1 MAEQLRGVKVKK
13 IGNIDVKI
21 VKGEW
26 DVYFDMAL
34 VMLEEI
40 MKNNQAGKKTVMI
53 VPVGPTDQYPILAKL
68 VNSLKVSLKNV
79 YFFNMD
85 EYMITPT
92 ELIDKEHYM
101 SFEKRMNDEFYSR
114 VNPELVMPK
123 EQRFF
128 PIPGKEAEYDKM
140 IEDLGGVDLCLGGLG
155 INGHIA
161 FNEAAE
167 EDDPITAEEFAQLG
181 TRVLPITR
189 ETRTINAY
197 GYQRGD
203 LRGMPEWCITIGMK
217 QILEARKIY
226 IALNRPWQH
235 GIAKHVLFDKPQPQ
249 IPGTLLQNHKAVCF
263 CTSEEIA
270 EGLF

>member
-1 MAEQLRGVKVKK
+1 MKINNMEFKTVK
-13 IGNIDVKI
+13 N
-21 VKGEW
+21 EW

-34 VMLEEI
+34 VMLDEI
-40 MKNNQAGKKTVMI
+40 MKNNAAGKKTVMI
-53 VPVGPTDQYPILAKL
+53 VPVGPTDQYPILAKM
-68 VNSLKVSLKNV
+68 VNTLKVSLKNV

-85 EYMITPT
+85 EYMLSPT
-92 ELIDKEHYM
+92 EMIDKSHFM
-101 SFEKRMNDEFYSR
+101 SFQKRMEDEFYSQ
-114 VNPELVMPK
+114 VDPELLMP
-123 EQRFF
+123 ESQRNF
-128 PIPGKEAEYDKM
+128 PMVSHEAEYDRM
-140 IEDLGGVDLCLGGLG
+140 IEELGGVDLCLGGLG
-155 INGHIA
+155 INGHLA

-167 EDDPITAEEFAQLG
+167 EDDPITAEEFGNLG

-217 QILEARKIY
+217 QILAARKIY

-235 GIAKHVLFDKPQPQ
+235 GIVKHVLFDKVQPQ
-249 IPGTLLQNHKAVCF
+249 IPATLLQNHPDVCF
-263 CTSEEIA
+263 CTTEAVA

>member
-1 MAEQLRGVKVKK
+1 MNSPFEL
-13 IGNIDVKI
+13 KI
-21 VKGEW
+21 VKTEW

-34 VMLEEI
+34 KMLDVI
-40 MKNNQAGKKTVMI
+40 MKNNAAGKKTVMI

-68 VNSLKVSLKNV
+68 VNRLRVSLKDV

-85 EYMITPT
+85 EYMWDAKTMIENTHP
-92 ELIDKEHYM
+92 M
-101 SFEKRMNDEFYSR
+101 SFKKRMETEFYAL
-114 VNPELVMPK
+114 VDEDLVMPAS
-123 EQRFF
+123 QRLF
-128 PIPGKEAEYDKM
+128 PTAEDPAAYDRM

-155 INGHIA
+155 INGHLA
-161 FNEAAE
+161 FNEAEE
-167 EDDPITAEEFAQLG
+167 EDSPVTADEFAALG

-217 QILEARKIY
+217 QILEAKEIY

-235 GIAKHVLFDKPQPQ
+235 GIFKHVLQDDVQPQ
-249 IPGTLLQNHKAVCF
+249 IPATLLKTHKNVTF
-263 CTSEEIA
+263 CLAKEIA
-270 EGLF
+270 DGLF